1 MDGSLQR
8 RVRGLRVLI
17 ADDNRDAAD
26 TLAWL
31 VGRARHEARTAHD
44 GKQALEIAL
53 SGWVDIAVLDIEM
66 PLVSGYE
73 IAAAVRAHVST
84 RRMALIA
91 LTGWSQEAQRAKA
104 RAAGFDRFLI
114 KPVEFGDLDAL
125 LRTLGAWVRLR

>member
-1 MDGSLQR
+1 MDGSLQWLA
-8 RVRGLRVLI
+8 RGLRVLI

-53 SGWVDIAVLDIEM
+53 SGWPDIAVLDIAM

-73 IAAAVRAHVST
+73 IAAAVRAHASAQRIV
-84 RRMALIA
+84 LIA

-104 RAAGFDRFLI
+104 RVAGFDRFLT
-114 KPVEFGDLDAL
+114 KPVEFRELDAL
-125 LRTLGAWVRLR
+125 LRVHGALVHFR